1 MSDNI
6 LLTQIAA
13 VDKNVHGNEVGL
25 QSGQAFQDT
34 NANSITL
41 TGTLN
46 TVLAAAFASPTEW
59 DYFKISMST
68 DIAVSFN
75 FVLNV
80 TENGT
85 SKYQAAVYDI
95 TKGGQY
101 GEAIFLN
108 LPNSEFRSDSSP
120 LSFSLAQFTRNFVSG
135 SAAYKTLI
143 SWDFGKFIL

>member
-1 MSDNI
+1 MSNNT
-6 LLTQIAA
+6 LLAQIDA
-13 VDKNVHGNEVGL
+13 VNKNVQSNFVGL
-25 QSGQAFQDT
+25 QTGQAFQDT

-59 DYFKISMST
+59 DYFKIMMAT
-68 DIAVSFN
+68 DIEVSFN

-80 TENGT
+80 TEAGT
-85 SKYQAAVYDI
+85 SKYEANVYDI
-95 TKGGQY
+95 TKGGKY

-108 LPNSEFRSDSSP
+108 LPNSEFRVTDQP

-135 SAAYKTLI
+135 SSAYKTLI
-143 SWDFGKFIL
+143 SWEFGRFVL